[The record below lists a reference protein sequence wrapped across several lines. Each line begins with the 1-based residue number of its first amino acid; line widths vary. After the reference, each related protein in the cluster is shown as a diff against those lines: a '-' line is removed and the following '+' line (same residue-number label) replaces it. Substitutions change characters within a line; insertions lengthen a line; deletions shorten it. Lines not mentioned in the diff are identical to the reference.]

1 LKNFATQ
8 AGLLVLGALPFLVGG
23 LMALR
28 LWLDPATTPSDWKEP
43 IWPVVI
49 LYGVALFAF
58 IIHACGN
65 KNLRPGELD
74 YRITQFLVMPAFG
87 MFEYWRDHVLQKD
100 HLGQV

>member
-1 LKNFATQ
+1 
-8 AGLLVLGALPFLVGG
+8 
-23 LMALR
+23 MALR

-74 YRITQFLVMPAFG
+74 SRITQFLVMPAFG
-87 MFEYWRDHVLQKD
+87 MFEYWRDHVQQKD
-100 HLGQV
+100 HRGQV